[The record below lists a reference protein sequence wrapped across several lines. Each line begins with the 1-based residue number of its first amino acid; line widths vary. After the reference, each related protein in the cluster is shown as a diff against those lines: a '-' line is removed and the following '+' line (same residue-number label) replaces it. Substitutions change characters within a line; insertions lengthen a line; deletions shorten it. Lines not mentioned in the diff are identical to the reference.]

1 MPLVTETPVSLV
13 TANNWTIADVKIDP
27 AVPSVTYQV
36 VARLGSEEVK
46 RTTVS
51 VVGAELIDSKEM
63 ATLYNTIKALLY
75 GDAMARGHIPAE
87 ATEEITTDEKQS

>member
-1 MPLVTETPVSLV
+1 MPLITETPVPLV
-13 TANNWTIADVKIDP
+13 SADNWTIADVKIDP

-36 VARLGSEEVK
+36 VARLGAEEVK

-51 VVGAELIDSKEM
+51 VVGAELIDSEEM
-63 ATLYNTIKALLY
+63 AQLYGTIKLLLY

-87 ATEEITTDEKQS
+87 ATEQ

>member
-1 MPLVTETPVSLV
+1 MPLITETPVPLV
-13 TANNWTIADVKIDP
+13 SADNWTIADVKIDP

-36 VARLGSEEVK
+36 VARLGAEEVR

-51 VVGAELIDSKEM
+51 VVGAELIDSEEM
-63 ATLYNTIKALLY
+63 AQLYGTIKLLLY

-87 ATEEITTDEKQS
+87 AVEQ

>member
-1 MPLVTETPVSLV
+1 MPLITETPVPLV
-13 TANNWTIADVKIDP
+13 SADNWTIADVKIDP

-36 VARLGSEEVK
+36 VARLGAEEVK

-51 VVGAELIDSKEM
+51 VVGAELIDSEEM
-63 ATLYNTIKALLY
+63 AQLYGTIKLLLY

-87 ATEEITTDEKQS
+87 AVEQ

>member
-1 MPLVTETPVSLV
+1 MPLITETPVPLV
-13 TANNWTIADVKIDP
+13 SADNWTIADVKIDP

-36 VARLGSEEVK
+36 VARLGAEEVK

-51 VVGAELIDSKEM
+51 VVGGELIDSEEM
-63 ATLYNTIKALLY
+63 AQLYGTIKLLLY

-87 ATEEITTDEKQS
+87 AVEQ